1 MKKRLITLAL
11 GAGATAVMGLGIMSP
26 SAHAAC
32 TYAGLPNGGDRPEP
46 TGTVYAGGSVL
57 SGGYIGVGNLH
68 GYLQA
73 SGNASGPSGSVGG
86 ALDGTNGIPPGLVC
100 AP

>member
-32 TYAGLPNGGDRPEP
+32 TYAGAADGSDRPAGGP
-46 TGTVYAGGSVL
+46 VYAG
-57 SGGYIGVGNLH
+57 SGGTQTSGYVGVGDLH

-73 SGNASGPSGSVGG
+73 SGDLAGPSGSVGG
-86 ALDGTNGIPPGLVC
+86 ALDGTNGIPAGSVC